1 MKNKTRIFTLPRGT
15 HIISA
20 DSRIWEIVCHD
31 YPYTKLIS
39 GCDTAWVCTASKAV
53 KIKGGY
59 VIYKDNQYGETK
71 V

>member
-1 MKNKTRIFTLPRGT
+1 MTNKTRIFTLPRGT

-20 DSRIWEIVCHD
+20 DSRIWEIVAVD
-31 YPYTKLIS
+31 YPCAKLIS
-39 GCDTAWVCTASKAV
+39 GCDTAYVDIRGEVK

-59 VIYKDNQYGETK
+59 LIYET

>member
-1 MKNKTRIFTLPRGT
+1 MSNKIFNLYRGT

-20 DSRIWEIVCHD
+20 DNRIWEIVNHD

-39 GCDTAWVCTASKAV
+39 GCDTAYVDIRGEAV

-59 VIYKDNQYGETK
+59 VIYENKDS
-71 V
+71 

>member
-31 YPYTKLIS
+31 HPYTKLIS
-39 GCDTAWVCTASKAV
+39 GCDTAYVDIRSEAV

-59 VIYKDNQYGETK
+59 VIYEE
-71 V
+71 

>member
-1 MKNKTRIFTLPRGT
+1 MNKFIQSKSVKMFLKCS

-20 DSRIWEIVCHD
+20 DSRIWEIVNHD

-39 GCDTAWVCTASKAV
+39 GCDTAYIDIRGEAV

-59 VIYKDNQYGETK
+59 VIYEE
-71 V
+71 

>member
-1 MKNKTRIFTLPRGT
+1 MSSKIKIYTLPRGT

-20 DSRIWEIVCHD
+20 DSRIWEIIYHD

-39 GCDTAWVCTASKAV
+39 GCDTAYVDIRGEAV

-59 VIYKDNQYGETK
+59 VIYEE
-71 V
+71 

>member
-1 MKNKTRIFTLPRGT
+1 MKIYELSAGT

-20 DSRIWEIVCHD
+20 DNRIWNIACHD
-31 YPYTKLIS
+31 YPYTNLIS
-39 GCDTAWVCTASKAV
+39 GGAIAYVDIKSEVK

-59 VIYKDNQYGETK
+59 LIYET

>member
-20 DSRIWEIVCHD
+20 DSRIWEIVNHD

-39 GCDTAWVCTASKAV
+39 GCDTAYVDIRSEAV

-59 VIYKDNQYGETK
+59 VIYEE
-71 V
+71 

>member
-1 MKNKTRIFTLPRGT
+1 MLPRGT

-20 DSRIWEIVCHD
+20 DSRVWEIVNHD

-39 GCDTAWVCTASKAV
+39 GCDTAYVDIRGEAV

-59 VIYKDNQYGETK
+59 VIYEE
-71 V
+71 

>member
-1 MKNKTRIFTLPRGT
+1 MSSKTKIYSLPRGT

-39 GCDTAWVCTASKAV
+39 GCDTAYVDTMGEAI

-59 VIYKDNQYGETK
+59 VIHEQ
-71 V
+71 

>member
-1 MKNKTRIFTLPRGT
+1 MNSKTKIYTLPRGT

-39 GCDTAWVCTASKAV
+39 GCDTTYVDTRSEAI

-59 VIYKDNQYGETK
+59 VIYEE
-71 V
+71 

>member
-1 MKNKTRIFTLPRGT
+1 MNNKIKIYTLPRGT

-20 DSRIWEIVCHD
+20 DSRIWKIVCHD
-31 YPYTKLIS
+31 YPYTKLES
-39 GCDTAWVCTASKAV
+39 GCSIAYVDILREVK

-59 VIYKDNQYGETK
+59 IIYET

>member
-1 MKNKTRIFTLPRGT
+1 MNNNKIKIYTLPRGT

-20 DSRIWEIVCHD
+20 DSRIWEIVNHD

-39 GCDTAWVCTASKAV
+39 GCDTAYVDIRGEAV

-59 VIYKDNQYGETK
+59 VIYKD
-71 V
+71 

>member
-1 MKNKTRIFTLPRGT
+1 MKIYELSAGA

-20 DSRIWEIVCHD
+20 DSRIWNIACHD

-39 GCDTAWVCTASKAV
+39 GGSIAYVDIKSEVK

-59 VIYKDNQYGETK
+59 LIYET